1 MNLLIV
7 PKYAALLAVLFL
19 ILSVR
24 TLSLRRKHRIGV
36 GDGGNLVLKRA
47 ARAHAN
53 FSEYVPLA
61 ILLLAF
67 CETWSAPG
75 PLLHGTGAS
84 LLLGRVLHA
93 YGISQP
99 EEDLRFRVSGMALT
113 FGSIAIAIGFLCFHG
128 FISQA

>member
-1 MNLLIV
+1 MNLPIV

-24 TLSLRRKHRIGV
+24 TLSLRRKHKIGV
-36 GDGGNLVLKRA
+36 GDGGNLILKRA

-61 ILLLAF
+61 IILLAF
-67 CETWSAPG
+67 CETWLAPG
-75 PLLHGTGAS
+75 PLLHVAGTS
-84 LLLGRVLHA
+84 LLIGRALHA

-99 EEDLRFRVSGMALT
+99 VENLRFRVSGMAMT
-113 FGSIAIAIGFLCFHG
+113 FTSIAIAIGFLCFHG
-128 FISQA
+128 FVQQS